1 MFDGVLDLF
10 GQAQLYPKS
19 LQIIQSDSAIWVY
32 LRHMLLGVC
41 SMFCLPRQFHV
52 NFVENNG
59 SQELRTARWIFPLYL
74 CLMTVFILPIGIAG
88 HIIFDTTTQVSTDTY
103 ALALPIQGGST
114 GVALISFI
122 GGLSAATSMVIVATL
137 AMGIMISNNLVTP
150 LRLKI
155 QLQRLHQHNLTQK
168 PCYLAVGRRFW
179 S

>member
-32 LRHMLLGVC
+32 LSHMLLGVC